1 MTQDEAIAVAQ
12 QFAKANDMELGP
24 VTFVKNWTTA
34 EYAARAEVTLPPH
47 WSIYFD
53 PSEQEARSV
62 AERDGLDMPDFTVI
76 NVDDATGVARVVMW
90 L

>member
-12 QFAKANDMELGP
+12 QFALANGMQLGP
-24 VTFVKNWTTA
+24 VKSLKYWSSA
-34 EYAARAEVTLPPH
+34 EWAARAGFPLPPH

-53 PSEQEARSV
+53 PTEQV
-62 AERDGLDMPDFTVI
+62 ANSPAEQGLDMPDFTVI